1 MSKSNYPSYPLT
13 AMIALIGFFLL
24 IAGIYALGYHETIYI
39 DTPFGPI
46 TETKYPYKD
55 YAFPLIII
63 SIVCLIATP
72 FIYEKEKQ
80 ASQSQTI

>member
-1 MSKSNYPSYPLT
+1 MSNSQPCPIT
-13 AMIALIGFFLL
+13 AMFAVLGVFLL

-46 TETKYPYKD
+46 TETEYPYKD

-80 ASQSQTI
+80 TSQSQNIN